1 MARVF
6 THLKMYFYPKKRKFH
21 PFHILDQSPWP
32 IFTAFQTFNLLFGS
46 VCYFHGL
53 LKFNFVFFSLINLVA
68 ILLAWGFD
76 VVWEGTFLGHHTL
89 LVQKGLRLGFL
100 LFLATE
106 VMFFVSFF
114 WAFFHSSL
122 SPTIWIGGVWPPL
135 GILPLSPWKIPLLN
149 TCILLLSGATVTL
162 CQASVLGNNSEE
174 ALWSLFYT
182 ICLGVVFTL
191 LQFFEYVYAPFS
203 ISDGIYGS
211 LFFMMTGFHGF
222 HVIIGTIF
230 LIISFLRM
238 RLGHFSTTRHLGLE
252 VAAWY
257 WHFVD
262 VVWLFLYAV
271 VYIWSNSY
279 K

>member
-1 MARVF
+1 MLNFSFDPDFSV
-6 THLKMYFYPKKRKFH
+6 KKHKFH
-21 PFHILDQSPWP
+21 PFHIVDPSPWP
-32 IFTAFQTFNLLFGS
+32 ILSSFQTFILLLSS
-46 VCYFHGL
+46 VCYFHSL
-53 LKFNFVFFSLINLVA
+53 ISVNIVFLCLFSLFLT
-68 ILLAWGFD
+68 ILFWGTD
-76 VVWEGTFLGHHTL
+76 VIYEGTYLGHHTL

-106 VMFFVSFF
+106 VMFFASFF

-135 GILPLSPWKIPLLN
+135 GIVPLSPWKIPLLN

-162 CQASVLGNNSEE
+162 CQASVLGGNAKM

-182 ICLGVVFTL
+182 IALGLIFTS
-191 LQFFEYVYAPFS
+191 LQAFEYIHAPFS

-211 LFFMMTGFHGF
+211 LFYMMTGFHGF
-222 HVIIGTIF
+222 HVIVGTVF
-230 LIISFLRM
+230 LIIAFLRL
-238 RLGHFSTTRHLGLE
+238 RLGHFTKEHHLGLE